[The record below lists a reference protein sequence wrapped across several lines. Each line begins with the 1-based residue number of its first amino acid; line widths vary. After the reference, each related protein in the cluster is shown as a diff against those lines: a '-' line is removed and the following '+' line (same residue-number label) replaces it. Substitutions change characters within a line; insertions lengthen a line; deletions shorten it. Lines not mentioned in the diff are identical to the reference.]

1 MGISCS
7 QCECFQ
13 AKSKRDKLKYQEK
26 RDKLNNLKLLLST
39 AIQEKEK
46 EILEI
51 PKSLDARETQ
61 IKKTEKALKNYPHDY
76 ESKKTERI
84 EKLKTY
90 LYDQQQDKIRYKC
103 LNAYIQILKE
113 NLNNV
118 EMKLMKLKNKGN
130 LETIN
135 NIMYDVG
142 EVDTKEDLEKNINLL
157 LKEKKFD
164 NEEIQIIDSGNK
176 VLNSDMK
183 AEIDNYVN
191 NLFST

>member
-46 EILEI
+46 EISEI
-51 PKSLDARETQ
+51 QKSLDARETQ
-61 IKKTEKALKNYPHDY
+61 IKKTEKALKTFPHDY

-84 EKLKTY
+84 ENLKIY
-90 LYDQQQDKIRYKC
+90 LYDQQKDNVRFKY
-103 LNAYIQILKE
+103 LNAYNQILKE

-118 EMKLMKLKNKGN
+118 EMKLMKLKNKEN

-164 NEEIQIIDSGNK
+164 DEEIQIIDSGNK
-176 VLNSDMK
+176 VLNSDIK

>member
-26 RDKLNNLKLLLST
+26 RDKLNNLKLLLSK

-51 PKSLDARETQ
+51 IKSLDAREAQ
-61 IKKTEKALKNYPHDY
+61 IKKTEKALKKYPHDY

-84 EKLKTY
+84 ENLKTY
-90 LYDQQQDKIRYKC
+90 LYDQQQDNVRLKY
-103 LNAYIQILKE
+103 LNAYKQILKE
-113 NLNNV
+113 NLDNV
-118 EMKLMKLKNKGN
+118 EMKLMKLKNKEN

-176 VLNSDMK
+176 VLNSDIK